1 MDKVKQNIWVTQL
14 SGKLAFFLKYI
25 ICPFLWKALL
35 YVIKISFIIIVF
47 KEIEQTWHQTLTLR
61 STGRIMESVMKS
73 ETSSKDSS
81 ETGSNNQ
88 ITSNRTVGG
97 KKILDSF
104 LRIFVE
110 YIWKL
115 QEMQIFIWAFRYIV
129 IKIKINKFFK

>member
-1 MDKVKQNIWVTQL
+1 
-14 SGKLAFFLKYI
+14 
-25 ICPFLWKALL
+25 
-35 YVIKISFIIIVF
+35 
-47 KEIEQTWHQTLTLR
+47 
-61 STGRIMESVMKS
+61 MESVMKS

-110 YIWKL
+110 YI
-115 QEMQIFIWAFRYIV
+115 
-129 IKIKINKFFK
+129 